1 MHAPPSAWP
10 QHHTLLDAPALKAVL
25 SLMLS
30 KGIPSDLYQ
39 PAQYDVFVAEY
50 CNRFSFMFIAS
61 LFKVLYGNNNI
72 YILSWKKCYV

>member
-1 MHAPPSAWP
+1 MRP

-30 KGIPSDLYQ
+30 KCIPSDLNQ

-50 CNRFSFMFIAS
+50 STIFVQNYIMQLAS
-61 LFKVLYGNNNI
+61 
-72 YILSWKKCYV
+72 